1 MAEPGMSTDSPEGE
15 APRREADTEAPRP
28 LADRELP
35 VSASSEADRP
45 VSHRAFSATPDHA
58 GPDTTAHAGEAAT
71 SLNEEASA
79 IDAEPLTEDQVK
91 LALRRVKDPELN
103 LNILDL
109 GLVYAIRVDGND
121 VSIDMTLTSP
131 GCPSGP
137 EIMTDAERHLRA
149 IPGVG
154 DVSVNLVW
162 SPFWSPERIEPRVRA
177 YLGF

>member
-1 MAEPGMSTDSPEGE
+1 MAEPSMSTNSPDAG
-15 APRREADTEAPRP
+15 ASRP
-28 LADRELP
+28 NSAEDASRAAHDRELP
-35 VSASSEADRP
+35 VTGSESDRP
-45 VSHRAFSATPDHA
+45 SHRAPAPAGAREPQSPNVASDGVSSAA
-58 GPDTTAHAGEAAT
+58 GDDAAD
-71 SLNEEASA
+71 SG
-79 IDAEPLTEDQVK
+79 EPLTEDQVK

-109 GLVYAIRVDGND
+109 GLVYAIRVDGNA

-137 EIMTDAERHLRA
+137 EIMTDADRHLRA

-154 DVSVNLVW
+154 DVAVNLVW
-162 SPFWSPERIEPRVRA
+162 DPFWSPERIEPRVRA

>member
-1 MAEPGMSTDSPEGE
+1 MAEPSKSPNSPDGD
-15 APRREADTEAPRP
+15 APAPSGPHDGART
-28 LADRELP
+28 LHERELP
-35 VSASSEADRP
+35 VSAIDADHSHRTSAAPQSAASRDTSNRRADESANGDGDDSEA
-45 VSHRAFSATPDHA
+45 
-58 GPDTTAHAGEAAT
+58 
-71 SLNEEASA
+71 
-79 IDAEPLTEDQVK
+79 LTEDQVK

-121 VSIDMTLTSP
+121 VSVDMTLTSP

-137 EIMTDAERHLRA
+137 EIMTDAERHLKA
-149 IPGVG
+149 LPGVG
-154 DVSVNLVW
+154 AVAVNLVW